1 MYIYICIK
9 LWVDYNTL
17 SLSIYIYIYMY
28 TNIYTDIY
36 TSFYSP
42 APAVHADAELPLRL
56 DDQPG
61 PREGGQGHEYRAT
74 DITLYT

>member
-1 MYIYICIK
+1 
-9 LWVDYNTL
+9 
-17 SLSIYIYIYMY
+17 MY